1 MEDDLVINKI
11 NQLVAYA
18 QGKAL
23 IGVDTPQIPQIAK
36 DKMLAETLSQPIT
49 ILTQVS
55 PGSFAESPEYNIY
68 LEKIIAETI
77 KERDMKATIQVG
89 REHLI
94 KFFEGMMLLQEDI
107 NSLRKEYGSIIT
119 NATNIEEVGKSL
131 LTLNDKINAL
141 DFQLGITKT
150 IFDAYK
156 PGL

>member
-1 MEDDLVINKI
+1 MKQMNTK
-11 NQLVAYA
+11 
-18 QGKAL
+18 
-23 IGVDTPQIPQIAK
+23 PQIIVP
-36 DKMLAETLSQPIT
+36 LHP
-49 ILTQVS
+49 
-55 PGSFAESPEYNIY
+55 
-68 LEKIIAETI
+68 
-77 KERDMKATIQVG
+77 
-89 REHLI
+89 
-94 KFFEGMMLLQEDI
+94 EDI